1 MGIRFFL
8 TATLLL
14 SSIIPVERAISGE
27 ISLSKNI
34 VYFDKNESKRDVVYV
49 NALSKNQNVYFKTV
63 VREVLEPQKELKST
77 YAELSNPEELG
88 LFVTPNKAI
97 ITPSEGREHIS
108 IVNINQNLEEER
120 IYRIDVS
127 PVIPPLSPE
136 NDHQG
141 RLKILIGYDILVF
154 VQPDNPKMDYEYSF
168 EGNKFYFHNTGNTHI
183 TLTNGKQCDSR
194 GDCKRIDEGIV
205 YHDSV
210 VSSSLLPETVS
221 VSYDIT
227 LRGVSKE
234 HVTFEKK

>member
-1 MGIRFFL
+1 MGTRFIL
-8 TATLLL
+8 TTTLLCSLLTPIGHAL
-14 SSIIPVERAISGE
+14 SSE

-63 VREVLEPQKELKST
+63 VREVLEPQKELKSA
-77 YAELSNPEELG
+77 YSESSNPEDLG

-108 IVNINQNLEEER
+108 IVNINQDLKEER
-120 IYRIDVS
+120 VYRIDVS

-136 NDHQG
+136 NDNQG
-141 RLKILIGYDILVF
+141 RLKILMGYDILVF

-194 GDCKRIDEGIV
+194 GGCKSIDEGIV

>member
-1 MGIRFFL
+1 MINYKHVDGKTTNKMELELWGSAFL

-34 VYFDKNESKRDVVYV
+34 VYFDKNESKQDVVCV
-49 NALSKNQNVYFKTV
+49 NALSKIKTCI
-63 VREVLEPQKELKST
+63 LKRLLRSSGT
-77 YAELSNPEELG
+77 SERAQEHLCRIIKPEELG

-141 RLKILIGYDILVF
+141 DLKY
-154 VQPDNPKMDYEYSF
+154 
-168 EGNKFYFHNTGNTHI
+168 
-183 TLTNGKQCDSR
+183 
-194 GDCKRIDEGIV
+194 
-205 YHDSV
+205 
-210 VSSSLLPETVS
+210 
-221 VSYDIT
+221 
-227 LRGVSKE
+227 
-234 HVTFEKK
+234 

>member
-14 SSIIPVERAISGE
+14 SSIIPVEHAISGE

-97 ITPSEGREHIS
+97 ITPSEGRE
-108 IVNINQNLEEER
+108 Q
-120 IYRIDVS
+120 
-127 PVIPPLSPE
+127 
-136 NDHQG
+136 
-141 RLKILIGYDILVF
+141 
-154 VQPDNPKMDYEYSF
+154 
-168 EGNKFYFHNTGNTHI
+168 
-183 TLTNGKQCDSR
+183 
-194 GDCKRIDEGIV
+194 
-205 YHDSV
+205 
-210 VSSSLLPETVS
+210 
-221 VSYDIT
+221 
-227 LRGVSKE
+227 
-234 HVTFEKK
+234 